1 MLENWPKKWDSH
13 WIKENNIWDI
23 VVYGSYIRG
32 KTKAKEIDIAVIL
45 DKTIPIKKKWALNQE
60 LKRKISLKDKN
71 LDIKTLDFKDL
82 INPGNL
88 NREAVLAEGYSLIK
102 KDYLA
107 ERFGFKAMAQVE
119 YSLNKLT
126 PAKQKMFYYTLQGRK
141 KGTGI
146 LSRLGGRIISKGV
159 LEVPTQEYEEINS
172 LLIEKGISYRT
183 TFVLRYRILH

>member
-1 MLENWPKKWDSH
+1 MLENWPKRWDSH

-32 KTKAKEIDIAVIL
+32 KSKAKEIDIAVIL
-45 DKTIPIKKKWALNQE
+45 DKTLPIKKKWELSQE
-60 LKRKISLKDKN
+60 LKKKMSLKDKI
-71 LDIKTLDFKDL
+71 LDIKTLDLKDMV
-82 INPGNL
+82 NPGNL
-88 NREAVLAEGYSLIK
+88 NREAILAEGYSLIK

-126 PAKQKMFYYTLQGRK
+126 PAKQKMFYYALQGRK
-141 KGTGI
+141 KGTGM

-159 LEVPTQEYEEINS
+159 LEVPTKEYEEINS
-172 LLIEKGISYRT
+172 LLIEQGIPYRT
-183 TFVLRYRILH
+183 TFLLRYRILH

>member
-141 KGTGI
+141 KGTGM